1 MSANEQA
8 ALRLPVAGVR
18 VDPTVLRAAQRR
30 WRRWSRVSIGAL
42 VLFFAV
48 ASLWWFHILAATSQ
62 WFNGVLTYLVALMG
76 IAVLAY
82 HLYDRGVAEPYP
94 PNVLGSSLSERMH
107 EIMNILARKQ
117 KSRDRLDE
125 LQAKQGEIAI
135 AFSSFF
141 GRRPDLFDDRPLVRY
156 EDGRTRVADE
166 FVESVAA
173 FDRAV
178 NGKAIAR
185 QSTVQITAHG
195 MLSAYRHL
203 MREMKVDIWQIEPE
217 AHAIDPIH
225 RTDIGHPEL
234 PAPANLLGRA
244 QSRLRPELLPA
255 VKRIIDQN
263 ARLDSLAD
271 HLSPEDRDEW
281 SRIIGAH
288 LPQLEDTFVTAHDAV
303 REKQDVQEPFVRAL
317 GYISGSLDLIIAR
330 TTGAVVNDF
339 AVSTRFIEL
348 AHRDDLTTT

>member
-8 ALRLPVAGVR
+8 AFRLPVAGVR
-18 VDPTVLRAAQRR
+18 VDAIALRAAQRR
-30 WRRWSRVSIGAL
+30 WRRWSN
-42 VLFFAV
+42 LFLLLLLLATCV
-48 ASLWWFHILAATSQ
+48 ASVWWYGVLVATDQ
-62 WFNGVLTYLVALMG
+62 WFNGILSYIPALLGVAY
-76 IAVLAY
+76 VAY
-82 HLYDRGVAEPYP
+82 HLYDHGVAEPYP
-94 PNVLGSSLSERMH
+94 PNILAQSLSERMH

-117 KSRDRLDE
+117 KSQDRLDA
-125 LQAKQGEIAI
+125 LQAKQGEVAI
-135 AFSSFF
+135 ALSSFF
-141 GRRPDLFDDRPLVRY
+141 GRRPDLFGDRALVRY

-178 NGKAIAR
+178 NGKAITR
-185 QSTVQITAHG
+185 QSTVQIAALA

-225 RTDIGHPEL
+225 RTDIVHPEL

-281 SRIIGAH
+281 SRIVGAH

-303 REKQDVQEPFVRAL
+303 EEKEDVQEPFVRAL
-317 GYISGSLDLIIAR
+317 GHISGSLDLIIAR
-330 TTGAVVNDF
+330 TTGTVVDEF
-339 AVSTRFIEL
+339 ATSTRFIEL